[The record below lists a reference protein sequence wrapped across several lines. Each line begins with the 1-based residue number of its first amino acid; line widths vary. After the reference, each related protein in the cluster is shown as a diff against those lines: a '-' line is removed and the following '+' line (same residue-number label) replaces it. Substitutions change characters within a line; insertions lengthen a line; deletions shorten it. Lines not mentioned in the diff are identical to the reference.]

1 MNKDVHQASQ
11 KVIEPLHSLVIRS
24 VIFNLLIT
32 LLITSVRDMLSR
44 SEGGLSPLHVS
55 WIFRLRSGV
64 KCPNM
69 HK

>member
-32 LLITSVRDMLSR
+32 LLITSVRDMLSLPLVR
-44 SEGGLSPLHVS
+44 HTKILRQQIPVRGLTE
-55 WIFRLRSGV
+55 RRT
-64 KCPNM
+64 
-69 HK
+69 

>member
-32 LLITSVRDMLSR
+32 LLITSVRDILSMC
-44 SEGGLSPLHVS
+44 HV
-55 WIFRLRSGV
+55 WQWHHPRIVQNENGDEN
-64 KCPNM
+64 K
-69 HK
+69 

>member
-32 LLITSVRDMLSR
+32 LLITSVRDMLSKNGINR
-44 SEGGLSPLHVS
+44 D
-55 WIFRLRSGV
+55 SGSG
-64 KCPNM
+64 NDIL
-69 HK
+69 